1 MYVNTRNARAIAE
14 AALQNL
20 NPRRAVTWSGFTA
33 GYVGLRGLTE
43 IGRRIDDV
51 AYPEWRDQ
59 PVVQPVF
66 IFANGRSGTTMLH
79 RLMGLDEETFA
90 GFKLYQSIFSA
101 VSLQRAFE
109 GISNGPLGGL
119 ARKGVDTINETF
131 FRDTVWDG
139 IHAMGIDVEEEDET
153 TFVYGFESPTISLLN
168 PFMRD
173 YTRLTW
179 LDAHD
184 DERRRRFM
192 DFYEATVKKHLF
204 AVGGNRRFL
213 NKNVFFAPRVRS
225 MLERFPDARFVYLV
239 RHPFDALPSFMSMFY
254 EKWKTHSPELNRA
267 SPEAIEMMNMGY
279 SYYRAAA
286 ELSRELPAKNFRVV
300 RYDSLIQSPKQL
312 VEELYAWMG
321 LDMSKA
327 YLSRLEA
334 ATSRQR
340 KYRSSHRYSL
350 EQFGITRDEVRR
362 ELDGVFE
369 AFELDPFRD

>member
-1 MYVNTRNARAIAE
+1 M
-14 AALQNL
+14 
-20 NPRRAVTWSGFTA
+20 TWSGFTA

-300 RYDSLIQSPKQL
+300 RYDSLIQSPKQV